1 MISNPA
7 RIAIVVLFAFMAVGA
22 GFGLG
27 MLKFDF
33 GFEAFMPDD
42 DKDIDYYVKFKSR
55 FDEGST
61 SVAVGIY
68 REKGVFDK
76 EFLAQVHDFTLK
88 ARKLPMVSATT
99 SLTNLKDYIEDP
111 NFPMLIR
118 ALDWKHSED
127 LSADSLRILADPRFR
142 DTFISHTGKLMVV
155 LLEVP
160 GVRSYAQ
167 EEEFC
172 KALDT
177 LIANYTFENTH
188 AMGYAITHY
197 ELTRLQKEQFTLFV
211 FLATGVM
218 LLSMIVLFRR
228 FWGTIIAFVS
238 VFLGMVYFFGGM
250 GLSGKPLDL
259 MSTLFPI
266 LLVIVGTS
274 DVVHIMTKYVDELN
288 RGLSRKDALRIT
300 IREIG
305 MATFLTSL
313 TTAIGFLS
321 LMTSY
326 MPPIRSFGLLAA
338 VGVFAAFLT
347 VILLSLSVISWFKAE
362 SLIRASGQKSR
373 FTGILNATNNFTIK
387 YPRAIGLGT
396 LILVGVCLIG
406 TSQISLNLTN
416 QRDLPRNSKILE
428 DFFVLDRE
436 LHGINSIH
444 LALEVKNDSNGFNNL
459 AIQRK
464 LQEMEDF
471 VATAGVT
478 GPVHSPLVY
487 YKIANRALHGSS
499 PDFYR
504 LAENETELAEQ
515 QKFLDKNLKTNMGS
529 IISRDGMA
537 ANMFLHV
544 EDIGSR
550 RIADINAKIDVWVAE
565 NVDSTALG
573 IKHTGHRYIF
583 DTNQDN
589 LVMNLMQSVFIAFFV
604 VAIFMAL
611 VFRSL
616 PMVVI
621 SLIPNVIPLLI
632 TAAIIGFLGFEFDPK
647 IGIVFT
653 VAFGI
658 AVDDSIHF
666 LARFKLER
674 DKGKTVDE
682 AIHTTFHETGKALII
697 TSLILFFGFSTMI
710 ISAFPPT
717 FVIGLLLS
725 ITLGVALVADFLL
738 LPVCLRWMIKDVVEV
753 GKVP

>member
-22 GFGLG
+22 GLGLG

-55 FDEGST
+55 FEQGTT

-68 REKGVFDK
+68 REEGVFEKD
-76 EFLAQVHDFTLK
+76 FLANVSDFTLK
-88 ARKLPMVSATT
+88 ARKLPMVSSST
-99 SLTNLKDYIEDP
+99 SLTNLKDYLEDP

-118 ALDWKHSED
+118 VLDWRRSQD
-127 LSADSLRILADPRFR
+127 LPADSLRILSDPRFR
-142 DTFISHTGKLMVV
+142 DTFVSHTGKLIVV

-172 KALDT
+172 QALDT
-177 LIANYTFENTH
+177 LIAKYPFEKTH
-188 AMGYAITHY
+188 SMGYAITHY

-228 FWGTIIAFVS
+228 FWGTVIAFVS
-238 VFLGMVYFFGGM
+238 VFLGMTYFFGGL

-326 MPPIRSFGLLAA
+326 MPPIRNFGLLAA
-338 VGVFAAFLT
+338 VGVFTAFLT
-347 VILLSLSVISWFKAE
+347 VILLSLSVISWFKSE
-362 SLIRASGQKSR
+362 RLIRAGGKKSR
-373 FTGILNATNNFTIK
+373 FSGLLEATNQFTIR
-387 YPRAIGLGT
+387 YPKAIGLGT
-396 LILVGVCLIG
+396 LILIGVCLIG
-406 TSQISLNLTN
+406 TSRISLNLTN
-416 QRDLPRNSKILE
+416 QRDLPRNSKILD
-428 DFFVLDRE
+428 DFFALDRE

-444 LALEVKNDSNGFNNL
+444 LALEVKDSLGFNNL
-459 AIQRK
+459 SIQQK

-471 VATAGVT
+471 AATAGIT
-478 GPVHSPLVY
+478 GPIHSPIVY
-487 YKIANRALHGSS
+487 YKIANRALHGNS

-504 LAENETELAEQ
+504 IAENESELAEQ
-515 QKFLDKNLKTNMGS
+515 QEFIDNKLKSNMGS
-529 IISRDGMA
+529 IVSRDGLA
-537 ANMFLHV
+537 ANMYLHV
-544 EDIGSR
+544 EDIGSA
-550 RIADINAKIDVWVAE
+550 RIADINDKLDVWVAQ
-565 NVDSTALG
+565 NVDSTALQ

-583 DTNQDN
+583 DTNQTN
-589 LVMNLMQSVFIAFFV
+589 LVNNLMQSVFIAFLV
-604 VAIFMAL
+604 VALFMAL
-611 VFRSL
+611 VFRS
-616 PMVVI
+616 PRMVFI
-621 SLIPNVIPLLI
+621 SLIPNVVPLLI

-674 DKGKTVDE
+674 DKGKTVDQ

-725 ITLGVALVADFLL
+725 ITLAVALIADFLL
-738 LPVCLRWMIKDVVEV
+738 LPVCLRWMIRD
-753 GKVP
+753 